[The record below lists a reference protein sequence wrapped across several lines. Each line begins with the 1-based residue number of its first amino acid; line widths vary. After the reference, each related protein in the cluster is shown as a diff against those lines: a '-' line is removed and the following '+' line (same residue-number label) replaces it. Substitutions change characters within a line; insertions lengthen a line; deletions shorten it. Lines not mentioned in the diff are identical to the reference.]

1 MKKNTPNRTVLVGL
15 LLSAVVAQGAVSV
28 ELNFDNLSTGNID
41 GQDGWRVTDQP
52 NRSATVVSGGLSY
65 SAGTVN
71 RNGGSQALQLV
82 LEDTGLGSDPTT
94 DFVGR
99 NITPVGAAGDTVYF
113 SFLMQ
118 LNNGKDAYQFVNFGF
133 SGTDTS
139 ADTGDD
145 LTNQWS
151 RISSGAAVVRG
162 DDQFRLWDNSGSSTG
177 TNTKPDWEL
186 GNETNGGSFLLV
198 GKLTFNG
205 GGSET
210 LDFTINPNSTL
221 EGDATWKTVSAD
233 IGVESLNYFGVF
245 ANVGDNQTMIID
257 DILIGTDYSSVVPEP
272 SAYALLMGLAGLG
285 FLLLRRRRQ

>member
-1 MKKNTPNRTVLVGL
+1 MKNTPNRTILVGL
-15 LLSAVVAQGAVSV
+15 LLSAVVAQGAVTV

-65 SAGTVN
+65 SSGTVN

-82 LEDTGLGSDPTT
+82 LEDTGLGSDPAT

-99 NITPVGAAGDTVYF
+99 NITPVGAAGETVYF

-118 LNNGKDAYQFVNFGF
+118 LNDGRNSYQFVNFGL
-133 SGTDTS
+133 SGADTS
-139 ADTGDD
+139 ADIGTDLSDD
-145 LTNQWS
+145 WS
-151 RISSGAAVVRG
+151 RISSAAAVVRG
-162 DDQFRLWDNSGSSTG
+162 DDQFRLWDSSGGATG
-177 TNTKPDWEL
+177 TNTLNEWTF
-186 GNETNGGSFLLV
+186 GNETNGGSFLLI
-198 GKLTFNG
+198 GRLTFNG
-205 GGSET
+205 SGDET
-210 LDFTINPNSTL
+210 LDFTINPNSTV

-233 IGVESLNYFGVF
+233 TGVESLSYFGVY

-272 SAYALLMGLAGLG
+272 STYALFMGLAGLG
-285 FLLLRRRRQ
+285 FLLLRRRKQ